1 MTRDD
6 WMISIEDVA
15 NKVTVLYG
23 NKTVQFVL
31 DQFNVASI
39 SDLPDS
45 SLQDVYNELF
55 SYIEN
60 AR

>member
-15 NKVTVLYG
+15 SEVTVLCG

-39 SDLPDS
+39 SD
-45 SLQDVYNELF
+45 
-55 SYIEN
+55 
-60 AR
+60 